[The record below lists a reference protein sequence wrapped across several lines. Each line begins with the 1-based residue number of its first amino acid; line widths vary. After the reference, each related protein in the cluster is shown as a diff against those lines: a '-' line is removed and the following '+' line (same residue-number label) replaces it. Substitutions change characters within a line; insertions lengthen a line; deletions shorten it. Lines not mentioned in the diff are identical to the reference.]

1 MIRLARLA
9 CVILSTCTVGLSG
22 TAWAQNGDRFN
33 WDNRWLFS
41 VGADFGVGGGSSR
54 FAGTAFDVPL
64 SGGLF
69 GAYFDARTFV
79 LPNVAIG
86 GRVGGF
92 LSTMD
97 GIRFNGATA
106 QDHEIALK
114 SIATIEA
121 EFVYRSSVPS
131 TLFLW
136 YQTPRA
142 PTDYGELRR
151 HFEFGVTGGVAVA
164 ERSLGLIDA
173 TGFSTID
180 SRTSFGLTGAI
191 QIGLPVTPQF
201 TFTAGVRGI
210 HFFDDDYFKGIRM
223 KSDVVIGTVGVKVN
237 LNPPVVSYDRAGN
250 PVM

>member
-1 MIRLARLA
+1 MVRLARLA

-22 TAWAQNGDRFN
+22 TAWGQNGDRFN
-33 WDNRWLFS
+33 WDNRWQFS
-41 VGADFGVGGGSSR
+41 IGTEFGVGGGSST

-92 LSTMD
+92 FSTVD
-97 GIRFNGATA
+97 GIRFNGTTA
-106 QDHEIALK
+106 QDHEVTLK
-114 SIATIEA
+114 SIGTVEA
-121 EFVYRSSVPS
+121 ELVLYNGA
-131 TLFLW
+131 LFW
-136 YQTPRA
+136 SYPEVRRA
-142 PTDYGELRR
+142 PTDYGALRR
-151 HFEFGVTGGVAVA
+151 YFEIGVTGGVAVA

-173 TGFSTID
+173 SGFSTID

-191 QIGLPVTPQF
+191 QIGLPITPQF

-210 HFFDDDYFKGIRM
+210 HFFDDDYLKGIRM

-237 LNPPVVSYDRAGN
+237 LNPPVVSYDRAGY